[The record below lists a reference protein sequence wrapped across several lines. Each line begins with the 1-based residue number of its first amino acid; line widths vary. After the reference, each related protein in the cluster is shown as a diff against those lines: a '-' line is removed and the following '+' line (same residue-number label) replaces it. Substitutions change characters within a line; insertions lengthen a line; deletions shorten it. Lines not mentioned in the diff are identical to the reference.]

1 MQKFKIDNPFFSLM
15 DKIGDLIILNI
26 LWLVCCLPVI
36 TAGAASTAMFSVVMK
51 MSAGEDPVII
61 RTFFKAFREN
71 FKQSTWTFLLFLVS
85 GAFLFIDFLAAPTLP
100 GLAGKLLLVG
110 SVSFGVLWFWALLY
124 SFPVLLN
131 FHAGI
136 KETVRKALLMSFQ
149 NLPST
154 LAVSFLVL
162 LPAITLFVFPD
173 IAIYLFPFFLII
185 GSSCIALG
193 IAWFFNRIFTINNQ
207 EDSL

>member
-15 DKIGDLIILNI
+15 DKIGDLVILNI

-36 TAGAASTAMFSVVMK
+36 TAGAASTAMFAVVMK
-51 MSAGEDPVII
+51 MSAGEDPVIFG
-61 RTFFKAFREN
+61 TFFKAFKEN
-71 FKQSTWTFLLFLVS
+71 FRQSTWTFLLFLVS
-85 GAFLFIDFLAAPTLP
+85 GAFLLVDFLAAPSFPDLV
-100 GLAGKLLLVG
+100 GKLLLIG
-110 SVSFGVLWFWALLY
+110 SAAFGVLWFWALVY
-124 SFPVLLN
+124 SFPVLLT

-136 KETVRKALLMSFQ
+136 KETVQKSLLMSFQ

-162 LPAITLFVFPD
+162 LPIITLFVFPD
-173 IAIYLFPFFLII
+173 IAIYLLPFFLII

-193 IAWFFNRIFTINNQ
+193 TAWFFNRIFTIKDQ
-207 EDSL
+207 GDSL

>member
-15 DKIGDLIILNI
+15 GRIGDLVILNI
-26 LWLVCCLPVI
+26 LWIVCCLPVI
-36 TAGAASTAMFSVVMK
+36 TAGAASTAMLSVVMK
-51 MSAGEDPVII
+51 MSAGEDPVITG
-61 RTFFKAFREN
+61 TFFKSFRDN

-85 GAFLFIDFLAAPTLP
+85 GAFLLVDFLAAPNFP
-100 GLAGKLLLVG
+100 GIAGQLLLIG

-124 SFPVLLN
+124 SFPVLLT

-136 KETVRKALLMSFQ
+136 RETIQKSLLMSFQ

-162 LPAITLFVFPD
+162 LPIITLFVFTD
-173 IAIYLFPFFLII
+173 IAVYLLPFFLVI

-193 IAWFFNRIFTINNQ
+193 TAWFFNRIFTINSQ
-207 EDSL
+207 GDSL

>member
-1 MQKFKIDNPFFSLM
+1 MKKFKIDNPFFSLM
-15 DKIGDLIILNI
+15 DKIGDLVILNI
-26 LWLVCCLPVI
+26 LWIVCCLPVI
-36 TAGAASTAMFSVVMK
+36 TAGAASIAMFSVVMK

-61 RTFFKAFREN
+61 RTFFKAFKEN
-71 FKQSTWTFLLFLVS
+71 FKQSTWTFLLFLIS
-85 GAFLFIDFLAAPTLP
+85 GAFLLVDFLAAPTLP

-136 KETVRKALLMSFQ
+136 KETVQKSLLMSFQ

-162 LPAITLFVFPD
+162 LPVITLFVFPD
-173 IAIYLFPFFLII
+173 IAIYLLPFFLII
-185 GSSCIALG
+185 GPSCIALG
-193 IAWFFNRIFTINNQ
+193 TAWFFNRIFTINNQ
-207 EDSL
+207 GDSL